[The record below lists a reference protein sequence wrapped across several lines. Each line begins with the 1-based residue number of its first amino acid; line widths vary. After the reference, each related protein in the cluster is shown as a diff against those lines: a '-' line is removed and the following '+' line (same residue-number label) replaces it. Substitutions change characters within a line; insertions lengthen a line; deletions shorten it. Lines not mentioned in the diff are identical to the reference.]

1 MINQLL
7 DQLVQDNHDKST
19 TGPTGAGYCSSTILF
34 SRAPPQQCLSVYTHQ
49 RFIPS
54 GKLTVCYG
62 KWPIE
67 IDGFP
72 IKNGDFL

>member
-7 DQLVQDNHDKST
+7 DQLVQGIVHPQYYS
-19 TGPTGAGYCSSTILF
+19 AV
-34 SRAPPQQCLSVYTHQ
+34 PPQQCLSVYTHQ

>member
-1 MINQLL
+1 MAFHIELL
-7 DQLVQDNHDKST
+7 
-19 TGPTGAGYCSSTILF
+19 
-34 SRAPPQQCLSVYTHQ
+34 
-49 RFIPS
+49 PS

-72 IKNGDFL
+72 IKNGDFPWLRIGPPKVSRMASRSSRHKMTVRYWPRTLCIAQ